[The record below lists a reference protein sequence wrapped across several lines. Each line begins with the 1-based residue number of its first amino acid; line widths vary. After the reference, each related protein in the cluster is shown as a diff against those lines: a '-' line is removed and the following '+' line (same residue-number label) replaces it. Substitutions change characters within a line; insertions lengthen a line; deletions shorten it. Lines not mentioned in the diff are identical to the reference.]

1 MHKII
6 TIVLFLLLS
15 TFSLNAEIVRNLKV
29 IGNERVSDETIKV
42 YGDVELG
49 KNYKESDLNNILQSL
64 YSTNFFEDVQITLEG
79 GILTIKVKEY
89 PLINQLVILG
99 EKNKKYLE
107 QIKKIIKL
115 RQKSSFIKSY
125 LSDDIENIKRLYS
138 SAGYNNSKVDIKTRE
153 VDNNIDLIIEISRG
167 EVTKISSINFTGNK
181 ILRDRRLR
189 DIIASGEDKFWK
201 IISRNT
207 KFSFKRYSLTIYI

>member
-1 MHKII
+1 MYKII

-15 TFSLNAEIVRNLKV
+15 TFSLNAEIVRNLKI

-42 YGDVELG
+42 YGDIELG
-49 KNYKESDLNNILQSL
+49 KNYKESDLNNILQNL
-64 YSTNFFEDVQITLEG
+64 YSTNFFEDVQINLEG
-79 GILTIKVKEY
+79 GILTIKLKEY
-89 PLINQLVILG
+89 PVINQLVILG

-138 SAGYNNSKVDIKTRE
+138 SAGYNNSIVDIKTRE
-153 VDNNIDLIIEISRG
+153 VDNNNLI
-167 EVTKISSINFTGNK
+167 
-181 ILRDRRLR
+181 
-189 DIIASGEDKFWK
+189 
-201 IISRNT
+201 
-207 KFSFKRYSLTIYI
+207 